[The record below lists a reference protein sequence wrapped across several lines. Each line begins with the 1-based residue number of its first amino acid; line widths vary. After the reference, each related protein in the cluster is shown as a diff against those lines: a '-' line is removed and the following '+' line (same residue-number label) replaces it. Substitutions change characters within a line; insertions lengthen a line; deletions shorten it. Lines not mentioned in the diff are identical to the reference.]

1 MKAQGY
7 SLGKQLAIWMPD
19 LVRIAKNNPGRV
31 WFMGRDM
38 DVFYSALAELGLQV
52 RYIAGL
58 NRDNARKLAHRGKL
72 ERWLRSIGVKDGD
85 ILIDSGYRGSI
96 FQRIAESTKLD
107 LYFLLLTADP
117 EGSTGYAVNDAL
129 NTSKNRNIIL
139 ALEHSPKRE
148 VCTWDEERRRPRV
161 TRVGGKDG
169 QRAHAFL
176 RGCVQALKE
185 VVAMGG

>member
-1 MKAQGY
+1 MWKQGY

-19 LVRIAKNNPGRV
+19 LAQIAKENPGRV

-38 DVFYSALAELGLQV
+38 DVFYIALAERGLKV

-58 NRDNARKLAHRGKL
+58 NRDNASKLAHRGKL
-72 ERWLRSIGVKDGD
+72 EGWLRSIGVRDED

-96 FQRIAESTKLD
+96 FQRVAESTKLD

-117 EGSTGYAVNDAL
+117 EGATGYAVSDDF
-129 NTSKNRNIIL
+129 NTPKHRNIIL

-148 VCTWDEERRRPRV
+148 VVTWDEKKRRPRV
-161 TRVGGKDG
+161 HRTGGADG
-169 QRAHAFL
+169 QRATAFL

-185 VVAMGG
+185 AV